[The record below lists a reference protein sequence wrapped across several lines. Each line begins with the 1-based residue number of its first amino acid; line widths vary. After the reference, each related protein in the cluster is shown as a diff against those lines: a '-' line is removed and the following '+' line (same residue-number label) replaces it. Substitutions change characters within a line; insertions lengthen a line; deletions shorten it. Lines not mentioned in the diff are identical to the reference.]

1 MEVNQLLRNAIGA
14 RSKDVK
20 RIFVSE
26 AFLIGICSGTLGI
39 AIASVISI
47 FVNKASLQTFDIE
60 LMNITI
66 PYVAVGVLI
75 STVVSMIAGLFLANK
90 AAKLNPVDS
99 LRTE

>member
-66 PYVAVGVLI
+66 PYVVVGVLI
-75 STVVSMIAGLFLANK
+75 STVVSMIAGLFPANK
-90 AAKLNPVDS
+90 AAKLDPVDS